1 MSIKIKKYLS
11 FCSAL
16 SLIVIVNSCGMWNN
30 FTTYY
35 NRFYLAESTFEQ
47 GEENIEL
54 NQEKP
59 LFQFKEEKLT
69 TKGNADFNE
78 VIKFSS
84 KILQFNKD
92 TKYVNEAIYMIAK
105 SYYYKGEYNKALRKF
120 IELDNLRDED
130 YGLSTKLW
138 IAKCEMQMRN
148 FDSALEHLEEVKN
161 IAITN
166 EDEEILFQVYVA
178 EISYLIY
185 REDFSKAI
193 NKIEELVNQDLK
205 DEVKSEVTYELGMLY
220 VSLSNY
226 EKAVYAFKLVEEGSP
241 TFKIEFMSK
250 LEYAKAIKHIDKS
263 YEALQIL
270 NDMRDDTK
278 YEPHW
283 DIIDLEIAQIELES
297 GSVELALEIFY
308 SVDTGY
314 TKNESSGIA
323 AFMQGDIMEHI
334 YMDFDS
340 AKILYEK
347 VATKKAPSEYRL
359 EARLKANLLKS
370 RKEYI
375 DNIFD
380 SKMGYRYLLD
390 TTFFREDSIAYAGYV
405 ARKDSAMQVAKENE
419 ESQEEEKV
427 QTKGRSTR
435 GTAKALK
442 AMFKYEEDSLFTF
455 EPKLP
460 IISADSMKYQITKNE
475 YELGN
480 LYFTDLLVPDSALF
494 YYNDI
499 VTNYSGTRFQAKTL
513 YALGSYYLTL
523 DNKEN
528 ADSLFK
534 YVYDNY
540 TSDPIAKAAATR
552 LGMSIEEINSDPA
565 LEKYYYAEELLDKK
579 EYYDAIEELNSIYKT
594 FPESQ
599 YSSKALYSIGW
610 IYENKLSD
618 YEGAVDFYDT
628 LKVKFPKTEYAREV
642 SSKLLF
648 FHSTKKAIQDSI
660 ARFDRAIADSIWAD
674 SLAQIKIDTLAVPNS
689 IIDSLAIKDSSSII
703 DSLAIIDSS
712 SIVDSLAIKDSSS
725 IVDSINSTLKDS
737 TTNVLYDSL
746 DTKKEK
752 QDDISNE
759 TLSDSAK
766 AANIKEQTKTKLLTK

>member
-1 MSIKIKKYLS
+1 MKNKIKKYLS
-11 FCSAL
+11 FWSTL
-16 SLIVIVNSCGMWNN
+16 SLIILVNSCGMWNN

-47 GEENIEL
+47 GEEDIEL

-59 LFQFKEEKLT
+59 LFQFKEEKLSS
-69 TKGNADFNE
+69 KGNADFNE

-138 IAKCEMQMRN
+138 IAKCELQMRN
-148 FDSALEHLEEVKN
+148 FDLALVHLEEVKN

-166 EDEEILFQVYVA
+166 EDEEILFQVYVS

-193 NKIEELVNQDLK
+193 NKIEELVNQDLE

-226 EKAVYAFKLVEEGSP
+226 EKAVDAFKLVEEGSP

-263 YEALQIL
+263 DEALQIL

-278 YEPHW
+278 YELHW

-308 SVDTGY
+308 SIDTGY

-370 RKEYI
+370 RKEFI

-380 SKMGYRYLLD
+380 SKMGYRYLID
-390 TTFFREDSIAYAGYV
+390 TTFYREDSIAYAGYV
-405 ARKDSAMQVAKENE
+405 VRKDSAMQVAKQNE
-419 ESQEEEKV
+419 ETQEEEKV
-427 QTKGRSTR
+427 QTKGKRSTR
-435 GTAKALK
+435 GTTQALK
-442 AMFKYEEDSLFTF
+442 AMFKYEEDSLFTYV
-455 EPKLP
+455 PKLP
-460 IISADSMKYQITKNE
+460 IISADSMKNQITKNA

-480 LYFTDLLVPDSALF
+480 LYFTDLLVPDSAFF

-499 VTNYSGTRFQAKTL
+499 VTNYSGTRYQAKAL

-523 DNKEN
+523 DNKEK

-552 LGMSIEEINSDPA
+552 LGMSIEDINSDPA
-565 LEKYYYAEELLDKK
+565 LEKYYYAEELLDQK

-648 FHSTKKAIQDSI
+648 FHSTQKTIQDSI
-660 ARFDRAIADSIWAD
+660 ARFERTIADSIKAD
-674 SLAQIKIDTLAVPNS
+674 SLAQIIVDTLAVPKS
-689 IIDSLAIKDSSSII
+689 IT

-712 SIVDSLAIKDSSS
+712 SIVDS
-725 IVDSINSTLKDS
+725 INSTLNDS
-737 TTNVLYDSL
+737 TSIILNDSL
-746 DTKKEK
+746 DTKKAK
-752 QDDISNE
+752 QDDISSE

-766 AANIKEQTKTKLLTK
+766 AANIKEQTKAKLLTK